1 MPLLLLA
8 AALAANI
15 TVTLRIE
22 VRDYSLTLP
31 AHVHAGRTAFT
42 LDNRGTEPHE
52 VRFLRL
58 AAPHTVD
65 DFTAW
70 QKSGQPIPEWLV
82 PSGGIGSVAPGLT
95 VDYVA
100 TLTAGS
106 YVVLCGDSSP
116 DGTSHLAKGM
126 LAAMQVDPD
135 GASAPAPD
143 ADLTVVLTDHHFL
156 LSAPVSA
163 GRPVWHIRNT
173 GSEPHQA
180 LVVKLPD
187 GINEYAERG
196 WFDHGSLGARPG
208 RPVGGVIDVPPD
220 AEAWF
225 SAELTPGRYLL
236 LCAVIEEAGR
246 HYDLGMIYR
255 FVIE

>member
-1 MPLLLLA
+1 MLA
-8 AALAANI
+8 AALTASI
-15 TVTLRIE
+15 TATVRID
-22 VRDYSLTLP
+22 VRDYAMSLP
-31 AHVHAGRTAFT
+31 AHLPAGRTGFT
-42 LDNRGTEPHE
+42 LNNRGTEPHE

-58 AAPHTVD
+58 AAPHTLD
-65 DFTAW
+65 DFVTW
-70 QKSGQPIPEWLV
+70 QKSGRPIPEWLV

-95 VDYVA
+95 ADYVA

-126 LAAMQVDPD
+126 FTALQVDP
-135 GASAPAPD
+135 GGVPAPAPD
-143 ADLTVVLTDHHFL
+143 ADLMVVLSDHHFL
-156 LSAPVSA
+156 LSAPVPG
-163 GRPVWHIRNT
+163 GRPVWHVRNT

-180 LVVKLPD
+180 LVVKLPE
-187 GINEYAERG
+187 GTNELQERA
-196 WFDHGSLGARPG
+196 WFDHDSHGARPG
-208 RPVGGVIDVPPD
+208 QPVGGAIDVPPD
-220 AEAWF
+220 GEAWF

-236 LCAVIEEAGR
+236 LCAVLEEGGR